1 MPGPVPPSDQAS
13 SPTRGDLAL
22 LIGLRSNSIDSA
34 LATLTAAVLNCQ
46 AAITAIDARLTAAE
60 LEFEPGI
67 FREILDAARTDEG

>member
-13 SPTRGDLAL
+13 SPTRADLAV
-22 LIGLRSNSIDSA
+22 LIGLRSNAIDSA